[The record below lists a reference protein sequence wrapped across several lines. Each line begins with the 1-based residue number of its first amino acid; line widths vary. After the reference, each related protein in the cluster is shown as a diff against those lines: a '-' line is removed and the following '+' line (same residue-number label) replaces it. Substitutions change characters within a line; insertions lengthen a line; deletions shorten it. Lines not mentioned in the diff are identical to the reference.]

1 MNFQTE
7 MIYSNLGK
15 KDLHLECP
23 NDIYEFKEVKL
34 IGKKNSIQ
42 VSTDKRKLSKMKKKS
57 C

>member
-34 IGKKNSIQ
+34 IGKK
-42 VSTDKRKLSKMKKKS
+42 KLYTGLNRQKKVI
-57 C
+57 